1 MSERRHSSLK
11 VGLRMK
17 LDNVSKDFRLAK
29 GRHIIN
35 AKQIHDYSAFFFINN
50 MYYVFCCSRA

>member
-1 MSERRHSSLK
+1 
-11 VGLRMK
+11 MK

-29 GRHIIN
+29 GWHMIN